1 MKLGLGL
8 FQFQRKSIL
17 SNQISNR
24 SFYSKIILFG
34 EYSVIQN
41 SKALLIPY
49 SLFEGRLT
57 FRRDNT
63 SIIDSEL
70 KAFSLYLKQLI
81 DSDQLS
87 FQFDL
92 TSFEFDISHGLY
104 FDSTIPQGYGVG
116 SSGALV
122 AAVYDRYQQDNTS
135 NNDITR
141 LKAIFSQLE
150 SHFHGASSGVDPLIS
165 YLNSPILIKGK
176 NELGPVTI
184 PKFSKGKG
192 GIFLLNTKRSRKT
205 EPLVNLFL
213 EKTRN
218 ESFYNLVEDV
228 LKPITNHCI
237 DNFLTVDINLL
248 LKNFKLLSAFQYEH
262 FSPMIPKLYR
272 DIWGEGLSSNDYSLK
287 LCGAGGGGFLMG
299 ITDDFQKVK
308 GVLSGHELRLL
319 LSF

>member
-1 MKLGLGL
+1 MSETTQDK
-8 FQFQRKSIL
+8 K
-17 SNQISNR
+17 
-24 SFYSKIILFG
+24 FYSKIILFG

-41 SKALLIPY
+41 SMALLIPY
-49 SLFEGRLT
+49 SLFEGKLT

-63 SIIDSEL
+63 SVIDPEL
-70 KAFSLYLKQLI
+70 KAFSLYLKQLMEAN
-81 DSDQLS
+81 QLN
-87 FQFDL
+87 FQFDQS
-92 TSFEFDISHGLY
+92 SFEFDISQGLY

-122 AAVYDRYQQDNTS
+122 AAIFARYEQEDHS
-135 NNDITR
+135 SLDIKR
-141 LKAIFSQLE
+141 LKNIFSQLE
-150 SHFHGASSGVDPLIS
+150 SHFHGSSSGVDPLIS
-165 YLNSPILIKGK
+165 YLNSPILIKNK
-176 NELGPVTI
+176 NELGPVSI

-213 EKTRN
+213 EKSRN
-218 ESFYNLVEDV
+218 ESYFNLCEDV
-228 LKPITNHCI
+228 LRPITNHCI
-237 DNFLTVDINLL
+237 ENFLNVDIPLL
-248 LKNFKLLSAFQYEH
+248 LSNFKLLSAFQHEH

-272 DIWGEGLSSNDYSLK
+272 DLWSEGLSSNNYSFK

-308 GVLSGHELRLL
+308 QVLAGHELRLI

>member
-1 MKLGLGL
+1 VTQTNSDK
-8 FQFQRKSIL
+8 K
-17 SNQISNR
+17 
-24 SFYSKIILFG
+24 FYSKIILFG

-41 SKALLIPY
+41 SMALLIPY
-49 SLFEGRLT
+49 SLFEGKLT

-63 SIIDSEL
+63 SVIDPEL
-70 KAFSLYLKQLI
+70 KAFSLYLKQLS
-81 DSDQLS
+81 DSGQLN
-87 FQFDL
+87 FQFDQS
-92 TSFEFDISHGLY
+92 SFEFDISQGLF

-122 AAVYDRYQQDNTS
+122 AAIFARYEQENHS
-135 NNDITR
+135 SLDIKR
-141 LKAIFSQLE
+141 LKNIFSQLE
-150 SHFHGASSGVDPLIS
+150 SHFHGSSSGVDPLIS
-165 YLNSPILIKGK
+165 YLNSPILIKNK
-176 NELGPVTI
+176 NELGPVSI

-213 EKTRN
+213 EKSRN
-218 ESFYNLVEDV
+218 ESYFNLCEDV
-228 LKPITNHCI
+228 LTPITNHCI
-237 DNFLTVDINLL
+237 DNFLNVNIELL
-248 LKNFKLLSAFQYEH
+248 LKNFKLLSAFQHEH

-272 DIWGEGLSSNDYSLK
+272 DLWSAGLSSNDYSFK

-308 GVLSGHELRLL
+308 RVLAGHELRLI

>member
-1 MKLGLGL
+1 MTPIEQPTEVSEK
-8 FQFQRKSIL
+8 K
-17 SNQISNR
+17 
-24 SFYSKIILFG
+24 FYSKIILFG

-41 SKALLIPY
+41 SMALLIPY
-49 SLFEGRLT
+49 SLFEGKLT

-63 SIIDSEL
+63 SVIDSEL

-81 DSDQLS
+81 DSNQLN
-87 FQFDL
+87 FQFDQ
-92 TSFEFDISHGLY
+92 TSFEFDISQGLY

-122 AAVYDRYQQDNTS
+122 AAIFDRYQQENTDAH
-135 NNDITR
+135 DIKR
-141 LKAIFSQLE
+141 LKNIFVQME

-165 YLNSPILIKGK
+165 YLNSPILIKNK
-176 NELGPVTI
+176 NDVGLVSI
-184 PKFSKGKG
+184 PKLKKGKG

-213 EKTRN
+213 EKSRN
-218 ESFYNLVEDV
+218 ESYFNLCEDV

-237 DNFLTVDINLL
+237 DNFLNVDIDLL
-248 LKNFKLLSAFQYEH
+248 LKNFKLLSAFQHEH

-272 DIWGEGLSSNDYSLK
+272 DLWGEGLSSDDFSLK

-308 GVLSGHELRLL
+308 RVLQAHELRLL

>member
-1 MKLGLGL
+1 M
-8 FQFQRKSIL
+8 
-17 SNQISNR
+17 SNYQIEKK
-24 SFYSKIILFG
+24 FFSKIILFG

-41 SKALLIPY
+41 SMALLIPY
-49 SLFEGRLT
+49 SLFEGRLS

-63 SIIDSEL
+63 SVIDSEL

-81 DSDQLS
+81 NTNQLN

-122 AAVYDRYQQDNTS
+122 AAIFDRYHQEINLDQDI
-135 NNDITR
+135 NN
-141 LKAIFSQLE
+141 LKNIFSQLE

-176 NELGPVTI
+176 NKLGPVSI
-184 PKFSKGKG
+184 PNFSKGKG

-213 EKTRN
+213 EKSRN
-218 ESFYNLVEDV
+218 EHFYNLCEDV

-237 DNFLTVDINLL
+237 DNFLTVNIDLL
-248 LKNFKLLSAFQYEH
+248 LKNFKLLSAFQHEH

-272 DIWGEGLSSNDYSLK
+272 ELWAQGLSSNEYSLK

-299 ITDDFQKVK
+299 ITHDFQKIK
-308 GVLSGHELRLL
+308 NVLQNHELRLL

>member
-1 MKLGLGL
+1 MT
-8 FQFQRKSIL
+8 QT
-17 SNQISNR
+17 ISDKK
-24 SFYSKIILFG
+24 FYSKIILFG

-41 SKALLIPY
+41 SMALLIPY
-49 SLFEGRLT
+49 SLFEGKLT

-63 SIIDSEL
+63 SVIDPEL
-70 KAFSLYLKQLI
+70 KAFSLYLKQLL
-81 DSDQLS
+81 DSSQLN
-87 FQFDL
+87 FQFDQS
-92 TSFEFDISHGLY
+92 SFEFDISQGLF

-122 AAVYDRYQQDNTS
+122 AAIFARYEQENPS
-135 NNDITR
+135 ILDIKR
-141 LKAIFSQLE
+141 LKNIFSQLE
-150 SHFHGASSGVDPLIS
+150 SHFHGSSSGVDPLIS
-165 YLNSPILIKGK
+165 YLNSPILIKNK
-176 NELGPVTI
+176 NELGPVSI

-213 EKTRN
+213 EKSRN
-218 ESFYNLVEDV
+218 ESYFNLCEDV
-228 LKPITNHCI
+228 LTPITNHCI
-237 DNFLTVDINLL
+237 DNFLNVNIELL
-248 LKNFKLLSAFQYEH
+248 LKNFKLLSAFQHEH

-272 DIWGEGLSSNDYSLK
+272 DLWSAGLSSNDYSFK

-308 GVLSGHELRLL
+308 RVLAGHEIRLI

>member
-1 MKLGLGL
+1 MTQNNIEK
-8 FQFQRKSIL
+8 K
-17 SNQISNR
+17 
-24 SFYSKIILFG
+24 FYSKIILFG

-41 SKALLIPY
+41 SMALLIPY
-49 SLFEGRLT
+49 SLFEGKLT

-63 SIIDSEL
+63 ATIDPEL

-81 DSDQLS
+81 DTNQLN

-92 TSFEFDISHGLY
+92 TSFEFDISQGLF

-122 AAVYDRYQQDNTS
+122 AAIFDRYEQES
-135 NNDITR
+135 NEKADIKNDVTR
-141 LKAIFSQLE
+141 LKNIFAQME

-176 NELGPVTI
+176 NDLGPVSI

-213 EKTRN
+213 EKSRN
-218 ESFYNLVEDV
+218 ESFYNLCEDV

-237 DNFLTVDINLL
+237 DNFLSVNIDLL
-248 LKNFKLLSAFQYEH
+248 LKNFKLLSAFQHEH

-272 DIWGEGLSSNDYSLK
+272 DLWGEGLSSDDYSLK

-308 GVLSGHELRLL
+308 RVLAAHELRLL